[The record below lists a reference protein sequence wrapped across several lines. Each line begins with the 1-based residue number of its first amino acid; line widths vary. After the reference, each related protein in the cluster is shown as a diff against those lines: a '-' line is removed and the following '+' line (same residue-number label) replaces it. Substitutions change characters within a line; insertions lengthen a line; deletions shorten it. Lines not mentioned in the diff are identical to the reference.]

1 MLEHIA
7 KAATQGYLI
16 SWLQYT
22 IAFSPYHRNL
32 TEALKRFLK
41 WNLEIVADSKDYGD
55 LDANIMIL
63 LLQQHD
69 IVVKSEYELF
79 WWVAGL
85 LRPCFIGSFCTIYVI
100 LYLRLLEKWLMC
112 KKEQL
117 DNDNSMSDIE
127 KESIFRNLIESTIVH
142 IRFSMMSPKELAHL
156 LLNQVV
162 SYHKEFL
169 VQRMAIGMSYHSG
182 TV

>member
-1 MLEHIA
+1 
-7 KAATQGYLI
+7 
-16 SWLQYT
+16 
-22 IAFSPYHRNL
+22 
-32 TEALKRFLK
+32 
-41 WNLEIVADSKDYGD
+41 
-55 LDANIMIL
+55 
-63 LLQQHD
+63 
-69 IVVKSEYELF
+69 
-79 WWVAGL
+79 
-85 LRPCFIGSFCTIYVI
+85 
-100 LYLRLLEKWLMC
+100 MC

-117 DNDNSMSDIE
+117 DNDNTMSDIE

-182 TV
+182 TVWGLFLFLNESFII